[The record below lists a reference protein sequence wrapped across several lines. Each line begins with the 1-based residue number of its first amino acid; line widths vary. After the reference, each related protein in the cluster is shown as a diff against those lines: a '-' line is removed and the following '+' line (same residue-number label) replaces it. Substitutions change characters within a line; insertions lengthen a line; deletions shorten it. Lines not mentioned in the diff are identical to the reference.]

1 MLKKANQ
8 KRKLDQMVIAD
19 GEFTTDH
26 LQKLD
31 WRDYLD
37 DGQLAELGVD
47 ATAEQE
53 NAAQIPTQ
61 SEAEI
66 RRALAAA
73 EDEEDAAAAK
83 AAVAEIEMCVP
94 LLLLTFALALTR
106 SCTRRDRDDFGA
118 EDKQASG
125 AAASFTKDGLVQT
138 TGEGQKEAEEDP
150 LAGTVDGYM
159 INWVDEDWDEWFGY
173 L

>member
-47 ATAEQE
+47 ATADDVQKAE
-53 NAAQIPTQ
+53 QIPTQ

-83 AAVAEIEMCVP
+83 AAVAEIEMCV
-94 LLLLTFALALTR
+94 LSLSAVVVVLAVEQALTLI
-106 SCTRRDRDDFGA
+106 DLP
-118 EDKQASG
+118 K
-125 AAASFTKDGLVQT
+125 
-138 TGEGQKEAEEDP
+138 
-150 LAGTVDGYM
+150 LAGTATTLAPRTSRRRAPQRASPRTASCRRRAPGRRRPRR
-159 INWVDEDWDEWFGY
+159 IRSPARPTGG
-173 L
+173 

>member
-8 KRKLDQMVIAD
+8 KRKLDQMVIAE

-37 DGQLAELGVD
+37 DSQLADLGVD
-47 ATAEQE
+47 ATSAEHE
-53 NAAQIPTQ
+53 GPNGIPTQ

-73 EDEEDAAAAK
+73 EDQEDALAAK
-83 AAVAEIEMCVP
+83 NAVAEIE
-94 LLLLTFALALTR
+94 L
-106 SCTRRDRDDFGA
+106 DRNDFGA
-118 EDKQASG
+118 EDKQAG
-125 AAASFTKDGLVQT
+125 AGGTTSFTKDGLVQT
-138 TGEGQKEAEEDP
+138 AGDGQNEVQEEDDP
-150 LAGTVDGYM
+150 LAGTVDGFM
-159 INWVDEDWDEWFGY
+159 VKWVDEDWDDCFVY

>member
-47 ATAEQE
+47 ATGDG
-53 NAAQIPTQ
+53 AADKPEQIPTQ

-83 AAVAEIEMCVP
+83 AAVAEIEMCASLP
-94 LLLLTFALALTR
+94 LTR
-106 SCTRRDRDDFGA
+106 LLFRRSC
-118 EDKQASG
+118 
-125 AAASFTKDGLVQT
+125 
-138 TGEGQKEAEEDP
+138 
-150 LAGTVDGYM
+150 
-159 INWVDEDWDEWFGY
+159 
-173 L
+173 

>member
-47 ATAEQE
+47 ATADDAQKAE
-53 NAAQIPTQ
+53 QIPTQ

-83 AAVAEIEMCVP
+83 AAVAEIEMCVLSP
-94 LLLLTFALALTR
+94 CRRRRARLTSTR
-106 SCTRRDRDDFGA
+106 LPNSQG
-118 EDKQASG
+118 
-125 AAASFTKDGLVQT
+125 
-138 TGEGQKEAEEDP
+138 P
-150 LAGTVDGYM
+150 
-159 INWVDEDWDEWFGY
+159 
-173 L
+173 